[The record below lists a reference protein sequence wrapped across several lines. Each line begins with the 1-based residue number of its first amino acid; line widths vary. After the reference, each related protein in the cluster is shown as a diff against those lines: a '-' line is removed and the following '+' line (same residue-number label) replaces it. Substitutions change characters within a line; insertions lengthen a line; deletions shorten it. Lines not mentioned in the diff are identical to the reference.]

1 MSNRNKRRSLIL
13 DIGESARTS
22 AEVFRSRSGN
32 NASRASW
39 NRDVGCTSC
48 VNACAAVE
56 QGSEYARDKRCPTET
71 RTGSTRVDNWDGGM
85 LVIGDISERKLC
97 MLQNA

>member
-1 MSNRNKRRSLIL
+1 MSNRRKRRSLKI
-13 DIGESARTS
+13 ESARRS
-22 AEVFRSRSGN
+22 AEVFRSRRGN

-39 NRDVGCTSC
+39 NRDVGCTSY

-56 QGSEYARDKRCPTET
+56 QGSKYARDKRCPTET
-71 RTGSTRVDNWDGGM
+71 RTGSTGVESWDGGM
-85 LVIGDISERKLC
+85 LVMGDIGKRKLC